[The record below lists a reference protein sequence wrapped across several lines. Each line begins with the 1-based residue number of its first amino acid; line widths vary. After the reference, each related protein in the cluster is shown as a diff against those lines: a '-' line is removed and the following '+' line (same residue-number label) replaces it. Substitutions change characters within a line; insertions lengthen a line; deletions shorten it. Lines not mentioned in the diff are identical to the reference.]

1 MKPRYEETSSE
12 VHELFAKAVA
22 FEKRLDDFAKAECP
36 TCGMKKADCM
46 KKYGSGCGMKK
57 ADIGEKDK
65 YCMKNFGKKY
75 SECSDKQKAQ
85 CDKAHSKVEK
95 GEHHK
100 AATFGTKP
108 EIAQFHIETGG
119 NTYHQGYQ
127 TNQSLLEVDDI
138 ANKGATSSSV
148 NLDALSR
155 EQNTHDKN
163 TGHFSF
169 AGE

>member
-57 ADIGEKDK
+57 
-65 YCMKNFGKKY
+65 
-75 SECSDKQKAQ
+75 
-85 CDKAHSKVEK
+85 SKVEK

>member
-1 MKPRYEETSSE
+1 MKPRYEETSQDVQE
-12 VHELFAKAVA
+12 MLTKAIS
-22 FEKRLDDFAKAECP
+22 FEKRLDELEKAECP
-36 TCGMKKADCM
+36 TCGMKKMDCM
-46 KKYGSGCGMKK
+46 KKYGSTSACMKK
-57 ADIGEKDK
+57 YGAAN
-65 YCMKNFGKKY
+65 MK
-75 SECSDKQKAQ
+75 
-85 CDKAHSKVEK
+85 K

-100 AATFGTKP
+100 ATSFGTKP
-108 EIAQFHIETGG
+108 EMAQFHIETGG

-138 ANKGATSSSV
+138 ANKGARSASV
-148 NLDALSR
+148 NLDALAR